1 MPLIES
7 IPPPPGRR
15 LGVLISGRG
24 SNLKAILDAIAAGT
38 LDAEV
43 AFVLSNRKKAPGL
56 EHARNAGAPTAFL
69 SHRAYPDRESFDLA
83 VLERLRA
90 HRVDLVCLA
99 GFMRI
104 LSPVLVDAYPF
115 RVVNIHPSLLPAFRG
130 LDAPC
135 QAMDY
140 GVRFAG
146 CTAHFVN
153 EELDQ
158 GPIILQAATRV
169 VDEDT
174 HDSLTSRI
182 LDLEH
187 RIFPRAIGMVLDG
200 GLRLSGRR
208 VLTDPEAAIRG
219 VHREEERKP
228 TYVQ

>member
-1 MPLIES
+1 MQQIQT
-7 IPPPPGRR
+7 IQPPSGRR

-24 SNLKAILDAIAAGT
+24 SNLKAIFDAIAAGI

-43 AFVLSNRKKAPGL
+43 VFVFSNRRRARGL
-56 EHARNAGAPTAFL
+56 DLARRMGVPTAVL
-69 SHRAYPDRESFDLA
+69 SHRAYPDRESFDRA
-83 VLERLRA
+83 ILEKLRE
-90 HRVDLVCLA
+90 HGVDLVCLA

-104 LSPVLVDAYPF
+104 LSRVIVDAYPY

-135 QAMDY
+135 QAIDY

-153 EELDQ
+153 EELDR
-158 GPIILQAATRV
+158 GPIILQATTRI
-169 VDEDT
+169 VDGDT

-187 RIFPRAIGMVLDG
+187 QIFPRAIGMVLDG
-200 GLRLSGRR
+200 GLQLAGRR
-208 VLTDPEAAIRG
+208 VLTTPAAVPGG
-219 VHREEERKP
+219 VHGTEERKP